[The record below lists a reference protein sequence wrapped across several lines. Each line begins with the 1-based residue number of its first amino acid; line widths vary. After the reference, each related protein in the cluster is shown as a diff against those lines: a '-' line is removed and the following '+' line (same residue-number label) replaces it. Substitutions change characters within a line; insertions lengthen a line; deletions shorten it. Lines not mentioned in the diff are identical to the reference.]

1 VVGCSGGGGATNRPT
16 VTAAASLAI
25 PSGAASQ
32 AAGSAANTAA
42 QQLCGLLTAND
53 WATVNLS
60 QATNQPTINSD
71 GPNDAYCVY
80 NGKSGATGGLEFD
93 AFVDQS
99 ASDAT
104 DTFTTMSGELPGA
117 QSVDLPG
124 VDAALINPD
133 VDGTYGVIIVRDGR
147 FSYSISLPTSSGA
160 QTQLETLA
168 SLVLTRAQQY
178 K

>member
-1 VVGCSGGGGATNRPT
+1 V
-16 VTAAASLAI
+16 
-25 PSGAASQ
+25 SQ
-32 AAGSAANTAA
+32 PAGSAANAAA

-60 QATNQPTINSD
+60 QATNQPSINSD

-93 AFVDQS
+93 AFIDQS
-99 ASDAT
+99 TNDAT
-104 DTFTTMSGELPGA
+104 GTFNTMAGELPGG

-124 VDAALINPD
+124 VDAALINPN
-133 VDGTYGVIIVRDGR
+133 VDGTYGVIIVRNGR